1 MMFVE
6 RQLNRNNWG
15 KWLASVGGW
24 CSVAASMFREIAPV
38 LSGNCR
44 EMAGKCWG
52 GWCGVAASNV
62 SGNWREIAHSFRE
75 MACKLSGN
83 CRETIG
89 EMQCFCKQCFGKLL
103 LCFREIVGKWLAS
116 VGGWCSVAAS
126 SVSGNCSCAFGKLWG
141 NGWQVLGGMVRCCCQ
156 QCFGKLLLCFR
167 EIVGKWL
174 ASVGGD
180 GAVLLPAMFREIGGK
195 LLTAFGKWRAS
206 FRERVGKLLGRCSVS
221 VSSVSGNCS
230 CAFGKLSGNG
240 WQVLGDGAVL
250 LPAVFRE
257 IAPVLSGNCGEM
269 VGKCWGGW
277 CGVAASNVSGNWR
290 EAFGKLS
297 GNYWGDAGS
306 VSSVSGNCSCAFWKL
321 SGNGWQVLGDGAV
334 LLQAV
339 FREITPVL
347 SGNCRE
353 MAGKCWRGWCG
364 VAASNVSGNW
374 REIAHS
380 FREMACK
387 FSGNCRE
394 TIGGWCSVSVSS
406 VSGNCSCAFG
416 KLSGNGWQV
425 LGDGA
430 VLLQAVFRESAPVLS
445 GNCREMAGKCW
456 GGWCGVAASNVS
468 GNWWEVS
475 HIAFVSKQLPGHGLR
490 LRTCNQ
496 RSIFRSRSSFLP
508 NKMEMA

>member
-24 CSVAASMFREIAPV
+24 CSVAESMFREIAPV

-52 GWCGVAASNV
+52 MV
-62 SGNWREIAHSFRE
+62 
-75 MACKLSGN
+75 
-83 CRETIG
+83 
-89 EMQCFCKQCFGKLL
+89 QCCCKQCFGKLL

-116 VGGWCSVAAS
+116 VG
-126 SVSGNCSCAFGKLWG
+126 
-141 NGWQVLGGMVRCCCQ
+141 
-156 QCFGKLLLCFR
+156 
-167 EIVGKWL
+167 E
-174 ASVGGD
+174 D
-180 GAVLLPAMFREIGGK
+180 GAALLPAMFREIGGK

-206 FRERVGKLLGRCSVS
+206 FREIVGKLLGR
-221 VSSVSGNCS
+221 
-230 CAFGKLSGNG
+230 
-240 WQVLGDGAVL
+240 
-250 LPAVFRE
+250 
-257 IAPVLSGNCGEM
+257 
-269 VGKCWGGW
+269 
-277 CGVAASNVSGNWR
+277 
-290 EAFGKLS
+290 
-297 GNYWGDAGS
+297 
-306 VSSVSGNCSCAFWKL
+306 
-321 SGNGWQVLGDGAV
+321 
-334 LLQAV
+334 
-339 FREITPVL
+339 
-347 SGNCRE
+347 
-353 MAGKCWRGWCG
+353 
-364 VAASNVSGNW
+364 
-374 REIAHS
+374 
-380 FREMACK
+380 
-387 FSGNCRE
+387 
-394 TIGGWCSVSVSS
+394 CSVSVSS

-445 GNCREMAGKCW
+445 GNRREMAGKCW